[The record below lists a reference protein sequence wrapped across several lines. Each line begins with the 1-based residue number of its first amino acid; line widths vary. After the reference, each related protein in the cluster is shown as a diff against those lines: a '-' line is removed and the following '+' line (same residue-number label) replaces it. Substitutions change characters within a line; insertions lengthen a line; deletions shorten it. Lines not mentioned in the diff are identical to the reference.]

1 MYRSTRPCRLLRK
14 ECSARF
20 NFLLSLFEVPVK
32 QILLVSA
39 LLLAISLPLSAQTQ
53 KIGYVNSAKIFQE
66 LPEAKDAQRRID
78 AMQKSIQDSLELM
91 QRQFQA
97 KYEDYQKKESLMN
110 EAAKR
115 SAQEEL
121 VSMQRDFELYRQQ
134 KLGNDSELAKES
146 ERLLEPLKEKV
157 LKAIERVARDEKYS
171 FIFDRTDQVTVL
183 LYGDSNHDLTFKVID
198 KLKRGK

>member
-1 MYRSTRPCRLLRK
+1 
-14 ECSARF
+14 
-20 NFLLSLFEVPVK
+20 VK

-91 QRQFQA
+91 QRQFQT

-183 LYGDSNHDLTFKVID
+183 LYGDSNHDLTYKVID

>member
-1 MYRSTRPCRLLRK
+1 M
-14 ECSARF
+14 
-20 NFLLSLFEVPVK
+20 K

>member
-1 MYRSTRPCRLLRK
+1 
-14 ECSARF
+14 
-20 NFLLSLFEVPVK
+20 VK
-32 QILLVSA
+32 QILLVFTLTLA
-39 LLLAISLPLSAQTQ
+39 LSLPLSAQTQ

-91 QRQFQA
+91 QKRFQV

-134 KLGNDSELAKES
+134 KLGNNSELAQES

-198 KLKRGK
+198 RLKRGK

>member
-1 MYRSTRPCRLLRK
+1 M
-14 ECSARF
+14 
-20 NFLLSLFEVPVK
+20 K

-53 KIGYVNSAKIFQE
+53 KIGFVNSAKIFQE
-66 LPEAKDAQRRID
+66 LPEARDAQRRID

-183 LYGDSNHDLTFKVID
+183 LYGDSNHDLTYKVID
-198 KLKRGK
+198 RLKRGK

>member
-1 MYRSTRPCRLLRK
+1 
-14 ECSARF
+14 
-20 NFLLSLFEVPVK
+20 VK

-53 KIGYVNSAKIFQE
+53 KIGFVNSAKIFQE
-66 LPEAKDAQRRID
+66 LPEARDAQRRID

-183 LYGDSNHDLTFKVID
+183 LYGDSNHDLTYKVID
-198 KLKRGK
+198 RLKRGK